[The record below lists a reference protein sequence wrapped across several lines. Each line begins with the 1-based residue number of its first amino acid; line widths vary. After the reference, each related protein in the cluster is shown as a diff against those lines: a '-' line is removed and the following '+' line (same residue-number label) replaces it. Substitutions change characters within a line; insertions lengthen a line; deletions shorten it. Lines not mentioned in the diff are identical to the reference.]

1 MNGFVHYNTGQN
13 RKYCL
18 RQGYELSALESHLV
32 PSNENQL
39 GAPRL
44 PNDRIVIAPGVLLT
58 VIRLAALQVPGVVRM
73 GNTPGGVNR
82 WLRRTPSERGVQVLL
97 EDRNVLVDVY
107 IVANAET
114 NLRDVSYN
122 VQKQV
127 ARDLQ
132 ENLGMNVGAVNIHI
146 EDVMFDPQHP

>member
-1 MNGFVHYNTGQN
+1 
-13 RKYCL
+13 
-18 RQGYELSALESHLV
+18 LSELESHLTAANGRQPGV
-32 PSNENQL
+32 
-39 GAPRL
+39 PRL
-44 PNDRIVIAPGVLLT
+44 PTDRIVISPGVLLT
-58 VIRLAALQVPGVVRM
+58 VIRLASLQVPGVVRM

-82 WLRRTPSERGVQVLL
+82 WLRRTPTERGVQVLL
-97 EDRNVLVDVY
+97 EDTNVMVDVY
-107 IVANAET
+107 IVVHADT

-146 EDVMFDPQHP
+146 EDVVFDPQPN